1 MSPVRPA
8 PRAPSRPDRRR
19 FGPHRRVSLL
29 PALFLVAS
37 VLAAA
42 CDSASPSPSP
52 SANASTSP
60 STPAVSSGGPTEDP
74 ATLYARIEGQ
84 VEAIRGLHPKTKVDP
99 KVLDDGGLKQLIRDS
114 FSRDNPPDVMAAN
127 DRLYKALGM
136 IPEGASLT
144 DLYVKLLGSSVA
156 GLYDDKTKQLYVVS
170 RTGRIGP
177 LEKETFAHE
186 YTHAL
191 QDQNFDLKGLG
202 LDQIGQGDQSFARL
216 SLIEGDA
223 TLLMTLWQLQNLTIA
238 DQLEILG
245 AAGSDESVKV
255 LGTMPP
261 ILREALFFP
270 YTHGLQFV
278 QTLQTSGGWPA
289 VDAAFDKPPA
299 STEQILH
306 VDRYRAGEK
315 PIAVTLPATLA
326 SDLGAGWKVT
336 LEDSFG
342 EFQFQV
348 WLKGPGGADASG
360 DALPAAQGWGGDR
373 LAVVEGPNHAW
384 AVVLRTAW
392 DTPSDAAEFETAA
405 TPLVDALTTPA
416 GILPGAGG
424 NERWAVIASDDA
436 SLTKLTGVLGL
447 AG

>member
-1 MSPVRPA
+1 MVPLRPA
-8 PRAPSRPDRRR
+8 PRAPSRPARRR
-19 FGPHRRVSLL
+19 FGPHRLAALLL
-29 PALFLVAS
+29 PGLILVTS
-37 VLAAA
+37 ILAAA
-42 CDSASPSPSP
+42 CDPASPSPSP
-52 SANASTSP
+52 SASTSP
-60 STPAVSSGGPTEDP
+60 STPAVASAGPTEDP

-99 KVLDDGGLKQLIRDS
+99 KVLDDAGLKQFIRDS
-114 FSRDNPPDVMAAN
+114 FNRDNPADVMAAN

-144 DLYVKLLGSSVA
+144 DLYVRLLGSSIA

-170 RTGRIGP
+170 KTGRIGP
-177 LEKETFAHE
+177 LEKTTFAHE

-202 LDQIGQGDQSFARL
+202 LDTIGQGDQSFARL

-223 TLLMTLWQLQNLTIA
+223 TLLMSLWQLQNLTIA

-270 YTHGLQFV
+270 YTQGLTFA
-278 QTLQTSGGWPA
+278 QTLQTSGGWEA
-289 VDAAFDKPPA
+289 VNAAFDKPPA

-306 VDRYRAGEK
+306 VEAYRAGEK
-315 PIAVTLPATLA
+315 PIPVTLPANLA
-326 SDLGAGWKVT
+326 SQLGAGWKVT

-348 WLKGPGGADASG
+348 WLKGPAGAGASAS
-360 DALPAAQGWGGDR
+360 ALAAAKGWGGDR
-373 LAVVEGPNHAW
+373 LAVVEGPSGAW
-384 AVVLRTAW
+384 GVVLKTAW
-392 DTPSDAAEFETAA
+392 DTPADAAEFETAA
-405 TPLVDALTTPA
+405 TQLVDALTTPA
-416 GILPGAGG
+416 AVLPGAGG
-424 NERWAVIASDDA
+424 TERWVVVASDDA
-436 SLTKLTGVLGL
+436 ALTKLTGVLGL